1 MKKRPDPDPIS
12 MTPMID
18 IVFQLIIFFVLTAS
32 NDPTKL
38 DERMVLANTPSVEET
53 KEHPPGT
60 VHIQVR
66 ENGLITIGPA
76 IYTLP
81 ILKAHMSQMVARYS
95 QNVPVVI
102 HADGRTLHTNVSKVM
117 NTLAGV
123 GLWQLK
129 LSAYT
134 EHKD

>member
-38 DERMVLANTPSVEET
+38 DEKMVLASTPHAPEE
-53 KEHPPGT
+53 KEPEVGT

-81 ILKAHMSQMVARYS
+81 VLKAHMSQMVARYS

-123 GLWQLK
+123 GLWRLK

>member
-1 MKKRPDPDPIS
+1 VKKRPEPDPIS

-38 DERMVLANTPSVEET
+38 NEKLELAETPNAPEV
-53 KEHPPGT
+53 KEPELGT

-66 ENGLITIGPA
+66 DNGMITIGPA
-76 IYTLP
+76 IYSLP
-81 ILKAHMSQMVARYS
+81 VLRAHMQQMVSRYG
-95 QNVPVVI
+95 QNVPIVI
-102 HADGRTLHTNVSKVM
+102 HADGRTVHGNVSRVM
-117 NTLAGV
+117 NALSSV
-123 GLWQLK
+123 GLWQIK

-134 EHKD
+134 LHRN